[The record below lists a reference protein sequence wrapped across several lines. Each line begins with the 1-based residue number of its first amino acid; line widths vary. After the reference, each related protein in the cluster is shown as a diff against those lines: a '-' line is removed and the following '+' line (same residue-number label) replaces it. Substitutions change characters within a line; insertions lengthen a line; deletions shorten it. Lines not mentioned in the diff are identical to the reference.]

1 MLITARSHTT
11 TQRLHSSKFTL
22 VDRAVH
28 STAQLLLLRRT
39 PFSNFVRMRTRSLVP
54 KPKTTVIDLGARQVD
69 TCNRGLTSAERMA
82 AVWLALSL
90 SVVVSKAYAV
100 HTT

>member
-1 MLITARSHTT
+1 MLITARSYTT

-28 STAQLLLLRRT
+28 STGRLLSLCRT
-39 PFSNFVRMRTRSLVP
+39 PFSNVVRMRTRSLVP
-54 KPKTTVIDLGARQVD
+54 KPKNTLIDLGVRQAD
-69 TCNRGLTSAERMA
+69 TCNTSAERRRRTA

-90 SVVVSKAYAV
+90 SVVVAKAYAV